1 MTTEKKIHTIW
12 FLWILNVEH
21 SRYQKP
27 FWSKNIKDPKMQQ
40 VVWSYSFNPRYFK
53 IFKIISFFS
62 FGDWNYFLRSR
73 FCHVSE
79 YYQLILKGKTVWNVG
94 FLLICVSLLGK
105 IIWTKLLQSCFSFL
119 AIFFF
124 KDSQILC
131 TLSHLLSYL
140 GSKQVRV
147 KFSWHRQSCLGLC
160 HDKNILPSRC
170 LWHLLGMENIVM
182 DST

>member
-1 MTTEKKIHTIW
+1 MRTKCCGHILPFSQFRHRLDPSWFLPIISSFPSLSYNTTRHKPCFFFFKFSSQKIKPQNVFYYHSLEQGCLHIERVACYHIYTISMWRWQLKKKIHTIW

-79 YYQLILKGKTVWNVG
+79 Y
-94 FLLICVSLLGK
+94 
-105 IIWTKLLQSCFSFL
+105 
-119 AIFFF
+119 
-124 KDSQILC
+124 
-131 TLSHLLSYL
+131 
-140 GSKQVRV
+140 
-147 KFSWHRQSCLGLC
+147 
-160 HDKNILPSRC
+160 
-170 LWHLLGMENIVM
+170 
-182 DST
+182 